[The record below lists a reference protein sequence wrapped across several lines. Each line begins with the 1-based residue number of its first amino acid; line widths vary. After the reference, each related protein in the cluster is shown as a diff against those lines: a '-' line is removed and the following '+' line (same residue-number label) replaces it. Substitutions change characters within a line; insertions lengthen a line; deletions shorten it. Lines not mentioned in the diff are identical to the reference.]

1 MLVAGPRS
9 GSFHEDKAHAIC
21 LAGVTSNTWTVPG
34 QCDGLSSPA
43 IQQHRTV
50 LPLASRSEAIQIG
63 HWPGT
68 RRLRQQRPCDPS
80 MEHSVLDLMSRL
92 GCVVRKH
99 CQDARTRESH
109 GIVVDFVEQPSSR
122 TGRVDSFFIAVF
134 SPRPRVVSGFGAL
147 LICVASAALSLYPA
161 LLIPIP
167 PA

>member
-21 LAGVTSNTWTVPG
+21 LAGVTSNTWTVPF

-50 LPLASRSEAIQIG
+50 LPLASRSEAIRIG

-68 RRLRQQRPCDPS
+68 RRLRQQRPCDPG

-92 GCVVRKH
+92 GCVVREH
-99 CQDARTRESH
+99 CQDGRTQESH
-109 GIVVDFVEQPSSR
+109 GIVVDIFECPSSLA
-122 TGRVDSFFIAVF
+122 GRVDRLSIAVF
-134 SPRPRVVSGFGAL
+134 SARPPVVSGFGAL
-147 LICVASAALSLYPA
+147 LIYVWHLRHCLF
-161 LLIPIP
+161 
-167 PA
+167 